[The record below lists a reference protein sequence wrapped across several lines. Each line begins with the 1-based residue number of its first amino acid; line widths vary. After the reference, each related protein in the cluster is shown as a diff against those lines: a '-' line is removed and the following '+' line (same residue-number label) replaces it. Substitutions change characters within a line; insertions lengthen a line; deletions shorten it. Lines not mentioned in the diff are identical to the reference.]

1 MTYALIAA
9 VILIMSPQ
17 GMKKFPV
24 VFQMAHG
31 KPFLDQQ
38 ACERWLI
45 KTGYDTA
52 DIWETEVE
60 KNPPLVVLEY
70 KVRCAIPGKEV

>member
-1 MTYALIAA
+1 MTYAIIAA
-9 VILIMSPQ
+9 VIIMMSPQ
-17 GMKKFPV
+17 GLKKFPV

-31 KPFLDQQ
+31 KPFATKE
-38 ACERWLI
+38 ACDKWMN

-60 KNPPLVVLEY
+60 KNPPLVVLDY
-70 KVRCAIPGKEV
+70 KVSCSIPGKEV